1 MSKSKSKTVNLT
13 KKLKDAIFDDE
24 DTEDVENQKEET
36 DTLGAYILMTSFA
49 SIGGGLVFWA
59 IILRLL
65 QMIQVLK
72 EGEYQMDSREYVNST
87 VEKNKNI
94 IMILVLIATACAGFI
109 SCVNDKTINFL
120 IILMFTVCVIGI
132 LSLLLI
138 TQVLKR
144 YLAVTAK

>member
-1 MSKSKSKTVNLT
+1 MEKTKVVNLSKALKEAVFADEEEKET
-13 KKLKDAIFDDE
+13 KNDE
-24 DTEDVENQKEET
+24 AMES
-36 DTLGAYILMTSFA
+36 LGSYILLTTLISL
-49 SIGGGLVFWA
+49 SSGLLFWIIVFH
-59 IILRLL
+59 IL
-65 QMIQVLK
+65 
-72 EGEYQMDSREYVNST
+72 QMDSRKYVNST

-109 SCVNDKTINFL
+109 SCVNDKTISFL